1 MNIGQRIK
9 QQRKL
14 LRLSADDLGKRLGK
28 NRATI
33 YRYENG
39 EIENLPLDVLEPLAE
54 ALETTP
60 AYLMGWE
67 DATNEG
73 VEEIKEKNNNEKIAI
88 GQLLKQ
94 IREQHNLTL
103 QEMASEISISTNTL
117 QKYESGE
124 VEAPQVILKAYSK
137 YFGIDINELLH
148 VKIDEK
154 SSHSS
159 FISTNPD
166 LVENIERWES
176 EIGYNVFSKEEIDK
190 IFEYAK
196 FLLYLKEQ
204 K

>member
-1 MNIGQRIK
+1 MELAERVKKRREELGWSQEELANKMGYSSRTSINKIENGRACSQKIIV
-9 QQRKL
+9 
-14 LRLSADDLGKRLGK
+14 RLSKA
-28 NRATI
+28 
-33 YRYENG
+33 
-39 EIENLPLDVLEPLAE
+39 LDVSVS
-54 ALETTP
+54 
-60 AYLMGWE
+60 YLMGWE
-67 DATNEG
+67 DATNEE
-73 VEEIKEKNNNEKIAI
+73 VEETKEKNNNEKIAI

-103 QEMASEISISTNTL
+103 QEMASEISISINTL

-137 YFGIDINELLH
+137 YFGVDINELLH